1 MSVEKNAAA
10 TAATAP
16 PIHRRPMIPR
26 RWFGPYAALRAWL
39 DMAGGGERARPRPHS
54 GTPQPAW
61 RAAAR
66 RRRAGLM
73 SATVLSAAAAT
84 LVLAQPATADGLD
97 WAEAVHLLLFFL
109 LFGWVSAGCFTAL
122 AGYVSLRRG
131 DPFALSAD
139 RLPAGAA
146 PDPAARV
153 ALAMPIC
160 NEDVATVFAG
170 LRDTCESL
178 RATGRDADFD
188 VFILSDSSDPALRA
202 AELRACR
209 ELRELLGPGLGE
221 RVWYR
226 HRRRRTKRKA
236 GNVADFCRR
245 WGALYRYMVVLDA
258 DSVMSGECLVKM
270 QALMEANPRV
280 GILQTQPVARGHDTL
295 HARAQQ
301 FLGRVAA
308 PLFGAG
314 LRCWQLGESHY
325 WGHNAMLRIEPFMKH
340 CALAPLPRRG
350 GLGGEILS
358 HDFVEAALMR
368 RAGYEVWLVDLPGS
382 YEQPPAH
389 LLDELQRDRRWCQ
402 GNLQNVWLVAEPG
415 FAAVHRAMF
424 FSGALS
430 YMASPLWLTFMVLGV
445 VSGDDATHVFA
456 AAPLL
461 WVLTLAM
468 LAAPRALGVAL
479 ILRRGQAAQY
489 GGAPRLIAGALLEAV
504 LSGLQ
509 APLRMLAHTVF
520 VLGALTG
527 LKLDW
532 KSPARDA
539 VALRWRDALRRFG
552 PWALPAAVVAW
563 WGQVPML
570 APVWLP
576 LLLAVPLAVW
586 TSRPEV
592 GAWLRRHSLWLTP
605 DEVQAGL
612 APAPAPTPVPVPVPV
627 PARAEARREVRRPA
641 PAGSTGLAAL
651 LQSLVSMPALQP
663 QRALA
668 RALAMVALA
677 LPVVPAVLTPERT
690 RVSVAYL
697 MAEPAPYEGRT
708 AAATLDMRKKATKNV
723 KRRYDQR
730 NVSTRL

>member
-1 MSVEKNAAA
+1 MSVATNAAA
-10 TAATAP
+10 TAVTAP
-16 PIHRRPMIPR
+16 PIRRRAMVPR
-26 RWFGPYAALRAWL
+26 RWFGPGAALRAL
-39 DMAGGGERARPRPHS
+39 LLGQGGGERAQRRAPPD
-54 GTPQPAW
+54 QAEPAW
-61 RAAAR
+61 RGAAR
-66 RRRAGLM
+66 RRRAGLL
-73 SATVLSAAAAT
+73 AAVGLSAVMAT
-84 LVLAQPATADGLD
+84 LVLAQPAAVDGLD
-97 WAEAVHLLLFFL
+97 WVEAAHLLLFFL

-122 AGYVSLRRG
+122 AGYMSLRRG
-131 DPFALSAD
+131 DAFALSAD
-139 RLPAGAA
+139 GLLADGHMPTPAGDA
-146 PDPAARV
+146 AARV

-160 NEDVATVFAG
+160 NEDMDTVFAG
-170 LRDTCESL
+170 LRETCESL
-178 RATGRDADFD
+178 RATGREADFD
-188 VFILSDSSDPALRA
+188 LFILSDTSDPALRA
-202 AELRACR
+202 AELRAWR
-209 ELRELLGPGLGE
+209 ELRDVFGEGLGQ
-221 RVWYR
+221 RIYYR

-270 QALMEANPRV
+270 QALMEQHPRV

-325 WGHNAMLRIEPFMKH
+325 WGHNAMLRVEPFMKH

-382 YEQPPAH
+382 FEQPPAH

-402 GNLQNVWLVAEPG
+402 GNLQNAWLVAEPG
-415 FAAVHRAMF
+415 FAPVHRAMF
-424 FSGALS
+424 VSGALS
-430 YMASPLWLTFMVLGV
+430 YVASPLWLAFMALGMISADEGV
-445 VSGDDATHVFA
+445 NHVFA
-456 AAPLL
+456 GAPVL

-468 LAAPRALGVAL
+468 LAAPRVLGVTL
-479 ILRRGQAAQY
+479 ILRRGQAAQF
-489 GGAPRLIAGALLEAV
+489 GGAARLVAGSLLEAL
-504 LSGLQ
+504 LSALQ

-520 VLGALTG
+520 VVVALTG

-532 KSPARDA
+532 KSPSRDA
-539 VALRWRDALRRFG
+539 VALPWGDALRRFG
-552 PWALPAAVVAW
+552 PWALPAAAVAYLAE
-563 WGQVPML
+563 VPTL

-592 GAWLRRHSLWLTP
+592 GAWLRRLGIWLTP
-605 DEVQAGL
+605 DELHLVDAPAAAPRQPARPAAGGLL
-612 APAPAPTPVPVPVPV
+612 APLRGTAVSLLSAPAL
-627 PARAEARREVRRPA
+627 R
-641 PAGSTGLAAL
+641 
-651 LQSLVSMPALQP
+651 P

-668 RALAMVALA
+668 QALAMAALA
-677 LPVVPAVLTPERT
+677 IPVVPAVLTPERT
-690 RVSVAYL
+690 KVSVAYL

-708 AAATLDMRKKATKNV
+708 AASTLALREKAMAPV
-723 KRRYDQR
+723 KRRYSTQQR
-730 NVSTRL
+730 RVSATL